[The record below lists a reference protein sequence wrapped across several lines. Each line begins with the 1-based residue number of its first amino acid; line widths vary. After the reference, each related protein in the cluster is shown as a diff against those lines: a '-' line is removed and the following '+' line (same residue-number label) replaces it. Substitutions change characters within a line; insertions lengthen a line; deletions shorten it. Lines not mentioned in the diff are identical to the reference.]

1 MSYPLLTIGG
11 MCIVCDVKA
20 SGTMDSDNG
29 AVAQQVERL
38 RGTQE
43 VARSTRVS
51 STYFLPDLH
60 EVGYTLAGFVAGE
73 GTFCVT
79 KRTHQGFKKS
89 GLPRLRFLFQVTVA
103 KRDRPLLEALQM
115 FLGFGVI
122 YDIEPKK
129 EGYLPTSS
137 LTIASLRAQRAATI
151 PFAERFLLSSA
162 KRRQFDHWRE
172 QMDAYE
178 ATPDYQA
185 HLQRR
190 RRSICSQPNCEKHVR
205 GRGLCRSHYYE
216 VTGY

>member
-1 MSYPLLTIGG
+1 MAG
-11 MCIVCDVKA
+11 MCILCDKKV
-20 SGTMDSDNG
+20 SGNIVQSGG
-29 AVAQQVERL
+29 AVAQLVERL
-38 RGTQE
+38 PGRQKG
-43 VARSTRVS
+43 ARSSRVS
-51 STYFLPDLH
+51 STYFLPDL
-60 EVGYTLAGFVAGE
+60 EEIGFTLAGFVAGE

-103 KRDRPLLEALQM
+103 KRDRRLLEALQM

-129 EGYLPTSS
+129 EGYLPLSS
-137 LTIASLRAQRAATI
+137 LTIGSLRAHRAATI

-162 KRRQFDHWRE
+162 KRRQFDHWHE

-178 ATPDYQA
+178 ATPDFQA